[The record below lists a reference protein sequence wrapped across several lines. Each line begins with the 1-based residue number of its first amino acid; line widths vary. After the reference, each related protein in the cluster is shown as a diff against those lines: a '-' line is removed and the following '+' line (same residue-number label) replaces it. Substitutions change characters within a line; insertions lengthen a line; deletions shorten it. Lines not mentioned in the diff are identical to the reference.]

1 MKLTLMIEGTAS
13 VIAAVLASLPDGGAM
28 VNMGVAAASSDD
40 EDGPQTAATGEL
52 DADGLPWD
60 ERIHASTKTRTVRDL
75 WTKRRGVDAET
86 IKAVEA
92 SLRAGMGQGAP
103 TPLVP
108 NEPVGMPAMQPMT
121 PQMPAVV
128 PMTMPE
134 PAPQTMMPIG
144 MPTNATPPVPAG
156 PTFAEFMQ
164 KVSDLMMANPPKLTN
179 DNVVWLCGQIG
190 VQTLTDLDQKPDRIP
205 AAIDE
210 LRKYQLWAD

>member
-13 VIAAVLASLPDGGAM
+13 AIAAVLASLPDGGVTQTLTVTSA
-28 VNMGVAAASSDD
+28 DD
-40 EDGPQTAATGEL
+40 DDNDGPDVAPTGAL

-60 ERIHASTKTRTVRDL
+60 ERIHASTKTLTVRGL
-75 WTKRRGVDAET
+75 WKKRKGADAET

-92 SLRAGMGQGAP
+92 SLRAGMGQTP

-108 NEPVGMPAMQPMT
+108 TEPVGMPAMPVMT
-121 PQMPAVV
+121 PQTPAVV

-134 PAPQTMMPIG
+134 PAQQTMMPIG
-144 MPTNATPPVPAG
+144 MPTNAVPPVPAG

-190 VQTLTDLDQKPDRIP
+190 VQALTDLDQKPDRIP